1 MARHN
6 RLDLSFDVVANFA
19 SKMSDTDAAKK
30 LNISTVAFYNARKKF
45 NLLSFFEQTGFRKK
59 KTGEIYSFHSYDER
73 YFEKIDTEGKA
84 YFLGLLATD
93 GNISPRLTAARIAL
107 KEEDCSILEK
117 FRNELGPDAPEL
129 RTKISTICGKK
140 ALPQKALVLSRVAMV
155 KDLMKLGI
163 LPNKSKTLEITTTLQ
178 EHLIPHFLR
187 GAWDGDGSVTERR
200 FKITTASI
208 KFATQLQ
215 TLIKLISNVELSIKS
230 EITKT
235 GSYLFNLP
243 GYKKD
248 AKVIQA
254 IYQNSDFVIER
265 KFKNYVQF
273 WEPRR

>member
-6 RLDLSFDVVANFA
+6 RLDLSFDLVANLA
-19 SKMSDTDAAKK
+19 SRMSDADAAKK
-30 LNISTVAFYNARKKF
+30 LNISMVAFYNARKKF
-45 NLLSFFEQTGFRKK
+45 NLLSFFEQTGVRKK
-59 KTGEIYSFHSYDER
+59 KTGEIYSFHNYDER

-107 KEEDCSILEK
+107 KEEDCLILEK
-117 FRNELGPDAPEL
+117 FRNELGPGAPEL
-129 RTKISTICGKK
+129 RTKIPTIRGKK
-140 ALPQKALVLSRVAMV
+140 ASPQKVLALSRVALV

-163 LPNKSKTLEITTTLQ
+163 LPNKSQTLEITATLQ

-200 FKITTASI
+200 FKITTASV
-208 KFATQLQ
+208 KFAVQLQ
-215 TLIKLISNVELSIKS
+215 TWIKLISNVELPIKS

-235 GSYLFNLP
+235 GNYLFNLP

-248 AKVIQA
+248 AKAIQA
-254 IYQNSDFVIER
+254 IYHNPDFVIER
-265 KFKNYVQF
+265 KFKNYIQF
-273 WEPRR
+273 WESRR